1 MKNTLLSFV
10 IFFSLIGFML
20 YSHNLLIKMCDE
32 IIVICNKLEE
42 DIKNNDFDES
52 YNDSLS
58 LINRIEQSES
68 PIAIY
73 INHSDLD
80 YILNEASKLSQ
91 YIKFKSTS
99 DALASVSSIKIYTT
113 TIKQLQIPTLQNIF

>member
-1 MKNTLLSFV
+1 MKNTLISFF

-32 IIVICNKLEE
+32 IIVICDKLEN
-42 DIKNNDFDES
+42 DINNNDFNES

-58 LINRIEQSES
+58 LIHRIEQSGS

-80 YILNEASKLSQ
+80 YILNEASKLNQ
-91 YIKFKSTS
+91 YIKFKSIS
-99 DALASVSSIKIYTT
+99 DSLASVGSIRTYTT
-113 TIKQLQIPTLQNIF
+113 TIKQLQIPTLKNIF